1 VSAPAG
7 PVAEAGA
14 PVAEGQAE
22 VKAPAPPKHTRHSGA
37 KRALREVRHRRRM
50 APSEWES
57 WDDERLLGLRLCDLD
72 LRIAGTSVE
81 PLVAQV
87 LAELAER
94 GLRFRPHFWLSD
106 EWFTPDGVPGA
117 AIPFYL
123 AHPRLARLEQS
134 QMLEVEGGTPEWC
147 LRILRHEVGHA
158 IENAYR
164 LRRLKR
170 RIQHFGRSSQ
180 KYPED
185 YAPRPYSKSYVTHLG
200 YGYAQSH
207 PDEDFAETFAVWLTP
222 GSDWAERYAG
232 WKALRKLHYVDE
244 LMRGLAG
251 QRPKVTTRREVEP
264 LRALRRTL
272 REHYEA
278 RRGTYGVAEPERYD
292 RDLRRLFSAS
302 PEHGRNP
309 SAARFISRM
318 RREAR
323 RLVRRWTGVYQYT
336 IDQVLSKMIG
346 RCRALNLRLVG
357 TEEHVRQ
364 EFLVLLAVRVVN
376 DLHSGRHRLAL

>member
-1 VSAPAG
+1 VSEPDQPVPG
-7 PVAEAGA
+7 PEEAGGPPHEEPRAVA
-14 PVAEGQAE
+14 PR
-22 VKAPAPPKHTRHSGA
+22 P
-37 KRALREVRHRRRM
+37 RRRSLSR
-50 APSEWES
+50 AAPEPQARRRLPPSEWEG
-57 WDDERLLGLRLCDLD
+57 WDDARLLETRLCDLELN
-72 LRIAGTSVE
+72 LRGGFLE
-81 PLVAQV
+81 PL
-87 LAELAER
+87 LKEIRKELRDR
-94 GLRFRPHFWLSD
+94 GLLFRPHFWLSD
-106 EWFTPDGVPGA
+106 EWFTPDGVAGI

-123 AHPRLARLEQS
+123 AHPRLARLEQN

-164 LRRLKR
+164 LKRLRKR
-170 RIQHFGRSSQ
+170 VQLFGRSSQ

-222 GSDWAERYAG
+222 GSDWAQRYAG
-232 WKALRKLHYVDE
+232 WKALRKLTYMDE
-244 LMRGLAG
+244 LMRSLVG
-251 QRPKVTTRREVEP
+251 QPPRVTRRREIEP
-264 LRALRRTL
+264 LHVLRKTL
-272 REHYEA
+272 LEHYE
-278 RRGTYGVAEPERYD
+278 RRRETYGVEEPELYD
-292 RDLRRLFSAS
+292 RDLRRLFSSA
-302 PEHGRNP
+302 PEHARNP

-323 RLVRRWTGVYQYT
+323 RLVRRWSGVYQYT
-336 IDQVLSKMIG
+336 VDQVLGEMIG
-346 RCRALNLRLVG
+346 RCRALSLRLTG
-357 TEEHVRQ
+357 TEDQTRQ